1 MKVVAFLPAKETS
14 ERIKNK
20 NVTVLDGKP
29 LFLHTLEKLMECDFI
44 DEVYLDTESDDIY
57 EMAKYTGCI
66 YLKRA
71 VELASNKTDG
81 HSLFYNE
88 AVKVDADIYVQILG
102 TSPFI
107 KKDTI
112 KRAINV
118 LKETSEFDSVV
129 LVKKD
134 KQYLWDGSNPLYN
147 RENIPNSKDLPD
159 TIIETMGLY
168 VTNKHVALD
177 MKRRYGSSPYLLEA
191 EPIEAV
197 DVNYPADFRL
207 AEIIMKGLH
216 QNEINQLNF
225 MAKNVNSAML
235 SDILDDLQI
244 DGVVNGLKCNMD
256 NKKVFGRAKTLKLR
270 KLNEGEDF
278 RGIYDALVS
287 YEQVTTNDII
297 VVENECGEF
306 AYFGE
311 LNAMLAMR
319 AGASA
324 TIVGGVT
331 RDQDATRK
339 FEYPVFAAGYNCK
352 DVRKRAT
359 LESINQ
365 TIKLGG
371 VSVSPNDLIFAD
383 NDGIVVIPFLKVAQ
397 VMEILVK
404 KVSMEKNVASEIIS
418 YTNPLEIV
426 NNVGEF

>member
-1 MKVVAFLPAKETS
+1 
-14 ERIKNK
+14 
-20 NVTVLDGKP
+20 
-29 LFLHTLEKLMECDFI
+29 
-44 DEVYLDTESDDIY
+44 
-57 EMAKYTGCI
+57 
-66 YLKRA
+66 
-71 VELASNKTDG
+71 
-81 HSLFYNE
+81 
-88 AVKVDADIYVQILG
+88 
-102 TSPFI
+102 
-107 KKDTI
+107 
-112 KRAINV
+112 
-118 LKETSEFDSVV
+118 
-129 LVKKD
+129 
-134 KQYLWDGSNPLYN
+134 
-147 RENIPNSKDLPD
+147 
-159 TIIETMGLY
+159 MGLY